1 MVLRYLVAFALWEA
15 ANSSLVA
22 LSTSFLIF
30 ELDFT
35 SQEVCVCVCVCA
47 AAATDTARPPH
58 SDFSTRK
65 FLFFIFPHFLSVLFC
80 LRYGDFKNIAGH
92 EILVKIRD
100 ILFKCNY
107 LFFCIAT
114 PRKKQEHPRNQLNE
128 ANRTTVRLSLGGF
141 LRTQGVS

>member
-35 SQEVCVCVCVCA
+35 SQEVCVCVCA

-65 FLFFIFPHFLSVLFC
+65 FPFFIFSHFLSVLFC
-80 LRYGDFKNIAGH
+80 LRYGDF
-92 EILVKIRD
+92 
-100 ILFKCNY
+100 
-107 LFFCIAT
+107 
-114 PRKKQEHPRNQLNE
+114 
-128 ANRTTVRLSLGGF
+128 
-141 LRTQGVS
+141 